1 MFTKAVLALV
11 NAAYDLSDVGVA
23 AIVDSSLFNA
33 FSISVV
39 LDEEPATPI
48 IAAGGRTATTTV
60 VVSDAA
66 SVTPVIPVIVNVAF
80 ALSVRDV
87 AVSAFLIVMP
97 FITISNFVPNAICA
111 VLPVSADAVLN
122 TGVNVTDVDVD
133 DTLNED
139 TGLLLTGGTE
149 VTVATQFED
158 VSVVGNTIPA
168 VVSCEAVH
176 DNDKV
181 PFDGISIPVVIENV
195 KLTSVKSVD
204 ALDGGLRRVELL
216 RTGSIVRPSIY

>member
-1 MFTKAVLALV
+1 
-11 NAAYDLSDVGVA
+11 
-23 AIVDSSLFNA
+23 
-33 FSISVV
+33 
-39 LDEEPATPI
+39 
-48 IAAGGRTATTTV
+48 
-60 VVSDAA
+60 
-66 SVTPVIPVIVNVAF
+66 
-80 ALSVRDV
+80 
-87 AVSAFLIVMP
+87 MP

-122 TGVNVTDVDVD
+122 TGVNVTDGVD
-133 DTLNED
+133 DDVTLND
-139 TGLLLTGGTE
+139 VTGLSPAGGAE

-176 DNDKV
+176 NNDKV
-181 PFDGISIPVVIENV
+181 PPDGISIPVVIENV